1 MTRKGRSFSPDLH
14 RRQTQNRLIL
24 GGFLLLVGIGGGLVW
39 LLYGQSAA
47 ITAVAC
53 LFGAA
58 GLFGV
63 VWVILT
69 LLELWVR
76 DEGR

>member
-1 MTRKGRSFSPDLH
+1 MKHQDSSFSSDRY

-24 GGFLLLVGIGGGLVW
+24 GGFLILVGVGGGLVW

-47 ITAVAC
+47 LTAVAC

-63 VWVILT
+63 IWVILT
-69 LLELWVR
+69 LLELWVK
-76 DEGR
+76 EEES